1 METYKRRLYE
11 AYISSGHRTF
21 SVDLRADLER
31 SRPYRESLVRKFF
44 PEDKDAA
51 IVDLGCG
58 TGLFVHMAHELGYR
72 NAIGIDAAQALIEA
86 GQAQGIQNISV
97 DLIEDFLASTE
108 DQSYDFVALMDVLE
122 HMDRAEA
129 METLDGVLR
138 ILKPGGGFLMHVPN
152 AGGIFPGVIR
162 YGDLT
167 HELAF
172 TKTSLN
178 QMLSTVGFESVAV
191 FEDLPVT
198 NGLKSAARRLIW
210 IVGALPFRLMYAAET
225 GSFDCCLTQNVTVFS
240 RRPKC

>member
-1 METYKRRLYE
+1 
-11 AYISSGHRTF
+11 
-21 SVDLRADLER
+21 
-31 SRPYRESLVRKFF
+31 
-44 PEDKDAA
+44 
-51 IVDLGCG
+51 
-58 TGLFVHMAHELGYR
+58 
-72 NAIGIDAAQALIEA
+72 
-86 GQAQGIQNISV
+86 
-97 DLIEDFLASTE
+97 
-108 DQSYDFVALMDVLE
+108 
-122 HMDRAEA
+122 
-129 METLDGVLR
+129 
-138 ILKPGGGFLMHVPN
+138 MHVPN